1 MSAYPYW
8 HTWCQQK
15 SLRRWTETPIFRHTG
30 FISFLLTEKIPVV
43 QFLEFVQVLTDPPV
57 LFCDEPTTG
66 LDAFSAERLV
76 LMLKGLF
83 FYFYLQKENY
93 LEIYFNRHLRS
104 FLTWRCQKSEA
115 NFTQK
120 DFHFRVRIFL
130 PKKTFS
136 EQIVGSL
143 FLGFERIFLQRKKLP
158 KSNLKFERNFTSYVK
173 FFECFINAKILPKNT
188 KLYMLGHLKLE

>member
-1 MSAYPYW
+1 MPAYPYW

-93 LEIYFNRHLRS
+93 LEIYLKFRVDHARQNGGVHYSPAVIGGIRHFRSAGSFSWRQSGLSRDGHRS
-104 FLTWRCQKSEA
+104 FGIFWKVRSFYIGHHQSWDDRWMPPSIRL
-115 NFTQK
+115 
-120 DFHFRVRIFL
+120 HFEPSPIF
-130 PKKTFS
+130 
-136 EQIVGSL
+136 
-143 FLGFERIFLQRKKLP
+143 
-158 KSNLKFERNFTSYVK
+158 VK
-173 FFECFINAKILPKNT
+173 
-188 KLYMLGHLKLE
+188 